1 MPGTHTI
8 YSKNEFSGWFFFYPI
23 KFAIK
28 YRVPGTHTILQT
40 AIFTT
45 GYLSD
50 YQTLISDVTGASDI
64 AGMITALENISEDYD
79 ALGAEAKADIAGV
92 VYEVKDDLQTLAEI
106 EAAMGL

>member
-1 MPGTHTI
+1 M
-8 YSKNEFSGWFFFYPI
+8 
-23 KFAIK
+23 
-28 YRVPGTHTILQT
+28 PGTHTILQT

-79 ALGAEAKADIAGV
+79 EAKADIAGV